1 VAGLPDDQSPDAVP
15 GQRKPASGLIASL
28 AAALTSSTPRPTAGS
43 TASPA
48 VTAASTNGPAPTA
61 LAAAIG
67 GVRGMIDSSVPA
79 LVFVVANAIGGLRD
93 AVIAAVA
100 VGVLIFVLR
109 LVRRE
114 PVTQAFYGFLAV
126 AVAAYLAHRT
136 GKAQNFFLPGI
147 ALNAMYGA
155 IGLVSLIVGHPLAG
169 YVIAALDAR
178 YEHWR
183 SDRALRRVA
192 ALATLTWTSV
202 FALRVV
208 VQGLLYLAGS
218 TGWLAVAKIGMGWP
232 LWGIALAITLWLM
245 RGVRAGA
252 PSSEA
257 GEPELSGATAPA
269 ALAPAAARMSAD
281 SPAHL
286 PAHIPGPD
294 SAPSAVPP
302 SNAAS

>member
-1 VAGLPDDQSPDAVP
+1 
-15 GQRKPASGLIASL
+15 
-28 AAALTSSTPRPTAGS
+28 
-43 TASPA
+43 
-48 VTAASTNGPAPTA
+48 
-61 LAAAIG
+61 
-67 GVRGMIDSSVPA
+67 MIDSSVPA

-183 SDRALRRVA
+183 SDRAMRRVA

-202 FALRVV
+202 FVLRVV

-232 LWGIALAITLWLM
+232 LWGIALAITLWLL
-245 RGVRAGA
+245 RGVRAIGPDA
-252 PSSEA
+252 EA
-257 GEPELSGATAPA
+257 VEPVLSGVLEAPA
-269 ALAPAAARMSAD
+269 VATPVPAAAQASAD
-281 SPAHL
+281 TATQAHG
-286 PAHIPGPD
+286 PGHIPGHIPGPD
-294 SAPSAVPP
+294 NAPSAVPP
-302 SNAAS
+302 SSAAS